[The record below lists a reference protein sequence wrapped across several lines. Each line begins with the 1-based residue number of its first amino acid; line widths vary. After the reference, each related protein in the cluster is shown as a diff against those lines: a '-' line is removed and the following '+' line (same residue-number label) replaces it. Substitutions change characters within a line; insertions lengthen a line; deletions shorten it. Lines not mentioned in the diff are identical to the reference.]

1 MPRKTTPKTPK
12 KNDGEKPKK
21 SAPRKPKKSD
31 AEVPALPPGPGEPEL
46 DLAVEAGLDAELVS
60 PRKSATPVVVDPE
73 AELIAG
79 ATDTFEQAFEEREPV
94 ERPEPIAA
102 DLESPRLEEA
112 PEAPHQEEPD
122 QDEADEDEP
131 DEDEPD
137 ENEFE
142 AEEPGSAPSQPARM
156 ERLQKILS
164 QAGVASRRHAEEM
177 ITEGRVQVN
186 GKVVTEL
193 GSKADPQRDH
203 IRVDGKLI
211 HGAERLRYFVLN
223 KPKGYVTTV
232 SDPEGRPTVMEFFK
246 KAGER
251 LYPVGR
257 LDFHSEGLLLVTNDG
272 DLANK
277 LTKAATGVEKTYLVK
292 VSGQP
297 TEEEL
302 DRLREGVGIDRGRP
316 GEGRVQTSPATIRE
330 ARSGDNPWYEVVLTE
345 GRNRELRKM
354 FEEIGHHVEK
364 IRRVGYGPLI
374 LDVEPGQF
382 RELDADELAKLR
394 LAAEGKWRKPK
405 PREPKR
411 DTGRQAGYGK
421 KLPPAKQ
428 FGPAKQSGPARQFGP
443 AKQFGAEKKS
453 APARNFGPSKQFG
466 GTRPPADAKK
476 FGAPQ
481 KFGSA
486 RPFGAPQRSAA
497 PPRFGET
504 SGPGR
509 SAPQRPPM
517 RDARSSEGA
526 RPRFQGSGPRPAGRR
541 EEFPRR
547 DVGAFKP
554 QRPRPGTERQ
564 AGERAG
570 SARADRPGG
579 GFAKKQG
586 DRPAYPKK
594 AFDRPRSDK
603 PRFDKPRSDNRASQ
617 ENRGAQRPPRGPMP
631 SRPFESSR
639 PSAPSRFARR
649 EAPSGGGYRGSPGAG
664 PRAGSTRP
672 AGSPPAGRNTGRSN
686 RPPAAGRGPGRPSR
700 PPFKGTSGAPKRGG
714 PSRPGSNRPR
724 GQGRRPE

>member
-1 MPRKTTPKTPK
+1 MPRKTTPKPPK
-12 KNDGEKPKK
+12 QTDVAKPKK
-21 SAPRKPKKSD
+21 SAARKPKKSD

-46 DLAVEAGLDAELVS
+46 DVAVEASLDAELGS
-60 PRKSATPVVVDPE
+60 PQKSATPVVVDPE
-73 AELIAG
+73 AELAAG
-79 ATDTFEQAFEEREPV
+79 ATDTFEQAFEERAPV
-94 ERPEPIAA
+94 ERPESIAA
-102 DLESPRLEEA
+102 DQNSPRLEEA
-112 PEAPHQEEPD
+112 PDAPNQ
-122 QDEADEDEP
+122 DEP

-137 ENEFE
+137 EDEADEDEPE
-142 AEEPGSAPSQPARM
+142 AEEPASAPSQPAHL

-164 QAGVASRRHAEEM
+164 QAGIASRRHAEEM

-186 GKVVTEL
+186 GKLVTEL

-223 KPKGYVTTV
+223 KPKGYVTAV

-330 ARSGDNPWYEVVLTE
+330 ARSGDNPWYEVVLTD

-421 KLPPAKQ
+421 KFP
-428 FGPAKQSGPARQFGP
+428 PAKQSGPARQFGP
-443 AKQFGAEKKS
+443 AKQFGAGKQS
-453 APARNFGPSKQFG
+453 APPRNFGPSKQFG
-466 GTRPPADAKK
+466 GPRPPADARKS
-476 FGAPQ
+476 GPPQ

-486 RPFGAPQRSAA
+486 RPFGSPPRSAA

-509 SAPQRPPM
+509 GPSQRPPM
-517 RDARSSEGA
+517 RDARSSEATG
-526 RPRFQGSGPRPAGRR
+526 PRFQGSGSRPAGRR

-547 DVGAFKP
+547 DAGAFKP

-564 AGERAG
+564 GGERVG
-570 SARADRPGG
+570 SARPDRPGG
-579 GFAKKQG
+579 GFAKKPG
-586 DRPAYPKK
+586 ERPAFPKK
-594 AFDRPRSDK
+594 TYDRPRSDK
-603 PRFDKPRSDNRASQ
+603 PRFDKPRFDKPRFDKPGSQ
-617 ENRGAQRPPRGPMP
+617 ETRGAQRPPRAPMP
-631 SRPFESSR
+631 SRPFEPSR
-639 PSAPSRFARR
+639 PSATSRFARR
-649 EAPSGGGYRGSPGAG
+649 EAPSGGGYRPTPGAG
-664 PRAGSTRP
+664 PRTGGGGRTGSSRP
-672 AGSPPAGRNTGRSN
+672 AGSPPAGRNAGRSS

-700 PPFKGTSGAPKRGG
+700 PPFKGRSGPPKRGG
-714 PSRPGSNRPR
+714 SSRPGSNRPR
-724 GQGRRPE
+724 